1 MRSASLRWKIILAL
15 VICELGLIPV
25 YLATHA
31 AGQVMHLNLRTRVQP
46 FKASGEWEEVNFQ
59 EDIPTNEAA
68 IIICDM
74 WDNHWCTGAAK
85 RTDILAQEMAPVID
99 VARAHG
105 IVIIHAPSETMEYY
119 MDYPQRKRMLQIAK
133 VNPPPA
139 LAIARAP
146 LPIDAADGGCDTT
159 PPDKFFVAWKH
170 ENSAITIHDAD
181 FISENGNE
189 VYSLLRQRGI
199 KNLMVMGVHTNLC
212 VLTRTFAIRR
222 MTEWGIR
229 CILVR
234 DLTDSLYN
242 PKDRPYVRHDQGTE
256 LVIEYIEQNLCP
268 TVLSS
273 DLVSALG
280 KAGTLGQ
287 K

>member
-46 FKASGEWEEVNFQ
+46 FKATGEWQEVNFQ

-105 IVIIHAPSETMEYY
+105 IVIIRKGSGCCRL
-119 MDYPQRKRMLQIAK
+119 QR
-133 VNPPPA
+133 
-139 LAIARAP
+139 
-146 LPIDAADGGCDTT
+146 
-159 PPDKFFVAWKH
+159 
-170 ENSAITIHDAD
+170 
-181 FISENGNE
+181 
-189 VYSLLRQRGI
+189 
-199 KNLMVMGVHTNLC
+199 
-212 VLTRTFAIRR
+212 
-222 MTEWGIR
+222 
-229 CILVR
+229 
-234 DLTDSLYN
+234 
-242 PKDRPYVRHDQGTE
+242 
-256 LVIEYIEQNLCP
+256 
-268 TVLSS
+268 
-273 DLVSALG
+273 
-280 KAGTLGQ
+280 
-287 K
+287 